1 MPEIQDKAKISPEI
15 FSSILLDEIAQGIR
29 RVEKAIRESMPEGII
44 ESYEVTATTIKQEV
58 RPPVI
63 GDIVKKWHKVS
74 VLNKGP
80 ETVKIAVN
88 VGRVNAV
95 NIEKNRSYE
104 VDMKSAKIE
113 YVIYQTNSGTADLI
127 IDTIK

>member
-1 MPEIQDKAKISPEI
+1 MENKAKVSPEAL
-15 FSSILLDEIAQGIR
+15 SAILLDEIAQGVR
-29 RVEKAIRESMPEGII
+29 RVEDTIRETIPEGII
-44 ESYEVTATTIKQEV
+44 ESYEVTATITKQEV
-58 RPPVI
+58 RPPPLR
-63 GDIVKKWHKVS
+63 KWHKVS
-74 VLNKGP
+74 ILNKGP

-127 IDTIK
+127 IDTIR

>member
-1 MPEIQDKAKISPEI
+1 MPEIQDKAKVTPEV
-15 FSSILLDEIAQGIR
+15 FSAIMLDEIAQGIR
-29 RVEKAIRESMPEGII
+29 RVEKAIRESIPEGII
-44 ESYEVTATTIKQEV
+44 ESYEVTATTSKQEV
-58 RPPVI
+58 RPPAL
-63 GDIVKKWHKVS
+63 KKWHKVS
-74 VLNKGP
+74 ILNKGP
-80 ETVKIAVN
+80 ETAKIAVN